1 MTQTTETPDT
11 SQTSPL
17 SAADLSMLTRV
28 IRDVARARR
37 LSADDAAEFEQV
49 VHVKL
54 LERKYD
60 VFSRFRGESSLRTY
74 LTAVIT
80 RLFLEWRN
88 SMFGKWRSSSAA
100 RRSGPS
106 AVALERLIVRDGYS
120 VNEAVET
127 LRVTGIA
134 TADDLYRIA
143 ADLPRRTR
151 RRLVPDEAL
160 VNLPGPEFVDPIIER
175 ERTRAASV
183 TTRLLARAL
192 ESLPSEDR
200 LLIKLRY
207 AGAHSVV
214 AISRMLQADPKKV
227 YRRLNRTLRTL
238 RQTLSA
244 GVIEPMQPGGMT
256 RSPGV

>member
-1 MTQTTETPDT
+1 MTQATETSDT
-11 SQTSPL
+11 SPTGSL
-17 SAADLSMLTRV
+17 SSSDLAMLTRV
-28 IRDVARARR
+28 IHDVARARR
-37 LSADDAAEFEQV
+37 LSPDDADEFEQV

-80 RLFLEWRN
+80 RLFLDWRN
-88 SMFGKWRSSSAA
+88 SMYGKWRSSSAA
-100 RRSGPS
+100 RRRGPS
-106 AVALERLIVRDGYS
+106 AVALERLIVRDGYT

-134 TADDLYRIA
+134 TADDLHRIA
-143 ADLPRRTR
+143 AELPGRTR
-151 RRLVPDEAL
+151 RRLVADEAL
-160 VNLPGPEFVDPIIER
+160 ANLPGPEFVDPIAER
-175 ERTRAASV
+175 DRTRAASI
-183 TTRLLARAL
+183 TMRLLARAVD
-192 ESLPSEDR
+192 SLPSEDR
-200 LLIKLRY
+200 LLIRLRY

-238 RQTLSA
+238 RQSISAA
-244 GVIEPMQPGGMT
+244 GVMEPMEPAA
-256 RSPGV
+256 

>member
-1 MTQTTETPDT
+1 MTQTPKTSDAPQTPFL
-11 SQTSPL
+11 SP
-17 SAADLSMLTRV
+17 SDLAMLTRV
-28 IRDVARARR
+28 IHDVARARR
-37 LSADDAAEFEQV
+37 LSPDDAAEFEQV

-74 LTAVIT
+74 LTAVVT
-80 RLFLEWRN
+80 RLFLDWRN
-88 SMFGKWRSSSAA
+88 SMYGKWRSSSAA

-134 TADDLYRIA
+134 SADDLHRIA
-143 ADLPRRTR
+143 AGLPARSR
-151 RRLVPDEAL
+151 RRLVADEAL
-160 VNLPGPEFVDPIIER
+160 MNLPGPEFVDPIAER
-175 ERTRAASV
+175 DRTRAASM
-183 TTRLLARAL
+183 TMRLLARAL
-192 ESLPSEDR
+192 DSLPSEDR
-200 LLIKLRY
+200 LLIRLRY

-238 RQTLSA
+238 RQTISA
-244 GVIEPMQPGGMT
+244 AGAMEPMEPAA
-256 RSPGV
+256 